1 MMRQNL
7 WCLVVLIMAPVALAE
22 PDREVSGRMVESTS
36 WDGTIVV
43 KQTVTVVP
51 GAVLTIGPG
60 TRVVFH
66 KGSCLVVEGRLLAE
80 GGEKTRIH
88 FELAKGVLPGEWSGL
103 VIRPESLQVGP
114 SKLTGC
120 QVSGAAVGITLESDG
135 AAHHQVV
142 DCRFENCSDVGILVA
157 GASRALVKDNQ
168 VIGCGSAAGKICGG
182 IVLDESRY
190 ALVQGNTITDCR
202 RFGIVVNDG
211 DLNRIKSN
219 KIQSI
224 AGKPR
229 STEGMGICIQAG
241 SNRNLVLSNHVTG
254 CNYNCIVIYSRENQ
268 VIDNDV
274 GNSPDGMGLAG
285 RNCRGN
291 IVRDNRISRG
301 WWSTLYVTSMA
312 RDNVLY
318 NNVVYGGDGGITT
331 RAAGPNLWE
340 NCHFYNHNSQGHVVL
355 MGTGIATFRRCTLKT
370 NGPHHLS
377 LEYGSHARVIDCNFD
392 KQRVV
397 FGKGTG
403 ESNFVEWLH
412 TVEVSVVDAE
422 SDRPVPGAMVRIES
436 ERDSNRQMS
445 AETKQGGRAAFEVLE
460 TVIRKNGTHDVTPHR
475 VVVAAKGYESG
486 NLSEVE
492 VRERMQLT
500 VRLRPSV
507 GGPATNRSP

>member
-318 NNVVYGGDGGITT
+318 NNVVYGGVELPPARPGRICGKIATSIITT
-331 RAAGPNLWE
+331 ARAMW
-340 NCHFYNHNSQGHVVL
+340 C
-355 MGTGIATFRRCTLKT
+355 
-370 NGPHHLS
+370 
-377 LEYGSHARVIDCNFD
+377 
-392 KQRVV
+392 
-397 FGKGTG
+397 
-403 ESNFVEWLH
+403 
-412 TVEVSVVDAE
+412 
-422 SDRPVPGAMVRIES
+422 
-436 ERDSNRQMS
+436 
-445 AETKQGGRAAFEVLE
+445 
-460 TVIRKNGTHDVTPHR
+460 
-475 VVVAAKGYESG
+475 
-486 NLSEVE
+486 
-492 VRERMQLT
+492 
-500 VRLRPSV
+500 
-507 GGPATNRSP
+507 